1 MNYGIIFQ
9 DEESPLI
16 PELSEALREL
26 GFTAGNETALSQ
38 NLLDAL
44 NRYRA
49 ANGLPTLDFCDPVTL
64 KTLGIDA
71 DGEEIILLARY
82 GERNAEVEL
91 DIFDTCREIVTESR
105 ELGITLTQAI
115 YRHGG
120 LGSSDKPSE
129 TAINAAVLALL
140 HK

>member
-1 MNYGIIFQ
+1 MNYGIILEG
-9 DEESPLI
+9 EESVLI

-26 GFTAGNETALSQ
+26 GFTEENETSLSPQ
-38 NLLDAL
+38 LLDAL
-44 NRYRA
+44 NRYRTE
-49 ANGLPTLDFCDPVTL
+49 NGLPTYNFCDPVTL

-71 DGEEIILLARY
+71 EGEEIILLARY
-82 GERNAEVEL
+82 GEVSAGVEL

-120 LGSSDKPSE
+120 LGLYNAPSE

-140 HK
+140 HE